1 MSHKNKNREKL
12 ISDFVHYQRD
22 EMTGKERN
30 SFEKKLQKDSFAEDA
45 AEGFSLLSPEEISSD
60 LNDLQNRIKSRTVKR
75 QRYIVYRIAASVAV
89 LMVISTLLFV
99 INRNKT
105 SKQLAINS
113 VQSEKK
119 QIIKEQPPLK
129 QIQAEAPP
137 EKPAGISE
145 KKSGNP
151 VSRQLKM
158 EKSKSA
164 VPVDNKNITEAQN
177 KDSISEIRT
186 EVFQQSFTDKDIAPT
201 ARALARAKTPESK
214 EFEVKRD
221 SQVQVR
227 LDTSISALSEVV
239 VVGYGSKRAE
249 SEKEDVSTGYTP
261 PSPVNGKS
269 DFDKYI
275 KENQH
280 RPDTITADQ
289 RAVVVVSFLVRING
303 SIDSIRIV
311 KSPGKIFSDEAI
323 RLIKS
328 GPSWKPAENKGK
340 PIEDA
345 VRIRIVFR

>member
-1 MSHKNKNREKL
+1 M
-12 ISDFVHYQRD
+12 SDFVHYQRD
-22 EMTGKERN
+22 EMTGEERN
-30 SFEKKLQKDSFAEDA
+30 SFEKKLQKDSFAEEA
-45 AEGFSLLSPEEISSD
+45 AEGFSLLSPEEISRD
-60 LNDLQNRIKSRTVKR
+60 LIDLQKQIKSRTVKR
-75 QRYIVYRIAASVAV
+75 QRFMVYRIAASVAV
-89 LMVISTLLFV
+89 LMVISTLLIV

-137 EKPAGISE
+137 EIPAGPSE
-145 KKSGNP
+145 KKSGKT

-158 EKSKSA
+158 EKTKNV
-164 VPVDNKNITEAQN
+164 VPVDNKNIAEAQN

-186 EVFQQSFTDKDIAPT
+186 EVFQQSFTDKDIAP
-201 ARALARAKTPESK
+201 AAGALARVKTPESK
-214 EFEVKRD
+214 AFEVKRD

-227 LDTSISALSEVV
+227 PDSSISALSEVV
-239 VVGYGSKRAE
+239 VVGYGTKRAE
-249 SEKEDVSTGYTP
+249 SEKEDLSTGYAP

-269 DFDKYI
+269 NFDKYI
-275 KENQH
+275 KENLH
-280 RPDTITADQ
+280 RPDTITAGQ

-328 GPSWKPAENKGK
+328 GPSWKPAEDNGR
-340 PIEDA
+340 PIEDE
-345 VRIRIVFR
+345 VRIRIVFW

>member
-1 MSHKNKNREKL
+1 M
-12 ISDFVHYQRD
+12 SDFVHYQRG
-22 EMTGKERN
+22 EMTGEERN
-30 SFEKKLQKDSFAEDA
+30 SFEKKLQKDSFAEEA
-45 AEGFSLLSPEEISSD
+45 AEGFSLFSPEEISRD
-60 LNDLQNRIKSRTVKR
+60 LINLQNRIKSRTVKR
-75 QRYIVYRIAASVAV
+75 QGFMVYRIAASVAV
-89 LMVISTLLFV
+89 LMIVSTLLIV

-105 SKQLAINS
+105 SKQLAVNS

-129 QIQAEAPP
+129 QILAEAPP
-137 EKPAGISE
+137 EKPVGVME
-145 KKSGNP
+145 KKSGNT
-151 VSRQLKM
+151 VSGQLKM
-158 EKSKSA
+158 EKVKSA
-164 VPVDNKNITEAQN
+164 VPVDNKNIAEVQN

-214 EFEVKRD
+214 ALEAKRD
-221 SQVQVR
+221 SQVQVKP
-227 LDTSISALSEVV
+227 DSSVSALSEVV

-249 SEKEDVSTGYTP
+249 SEKADVSAGYTP
-261 PSPVNGKS
+261 PRPVNGKS

-275 KENQH
+275 KESQQ
-280 RPDTITADQ
+280 RPDTITAGQ

-328 GPSWKPAENKGK
+328 GPSWKPAENNGK